1 MNRDV
6 NNSLPDDIATLR
18 QMLLERDQQIQ
29 LQLNTIQ
36 LQSGTI
42 QSLESKV
49 ELQSN
54 TIQIQSET
62 ILKQAQAQSRLENQI
77 EKLLRQLYGRRSER
91 FIDPNQLML
100 FDENDLKAL
109 EQEAR
114 ERQRDEKLAAKNPA
128 KKPPGHGRKPI
139 PDHLPREIIRHELPL
154 PDRACPCCGG
164 ERAEIGFESS
174 EQLEYI
180 PASFR
185 VLEHRRMKYACRR
198 CQEHVA
204 IVPPPARPIEKGLP
218 GPGLLAHTVL
228 GKYGDHLPL
237 YRQEDIASR
246 HGVIL
251 RRSTLCDW
259 IGAAADLLEPL
270 YSRMIE
276 LVLQSRVIHTDD
288 TSVKLVDRMLKLSQ
302 TARFWGYY
310 GDDFRPYIVYDFTES
325 RKRDGPAKFLK
336 DYQGYLQADAY
347 GGYDGIYSGGGV
359 LEVACWAHARRK
371 WFDCRTTD
379 PTRSHEVLGQ
389 VSRLYEIERE
399 IRRAGEAERLAV
411 RQERSIPVL
420 GEIRAWLDVE
430 MPKLLPK
437 SPSGTAAIYMDNQW
451 QALKRYC
458 DSGILSID
466 NNEAERVMKPCA
478 IGRKNWL
485 FVGSVSGGRR
495 AAILMGMVQT
505 CKRNGVEPWAY
516 LKNLFE
522 ILPGLGKV
530 PKSSDLDRLLA
541 DRWLIEHPGHVW
553 QIDQIR
559 RAEDK

>member
-6 NNSLPDDIATLR
+6 NISLPDDVATLR
-18 QMLLERDQQIQ
+18 QMLIDRDQQIQ

-62 ILKQAQAQSRLENQI
+62 ILKQAQAQIRLENQI

-128 KKPPGHGRKPI
+128 KKQPGHGRKPI

-154 PDRACPCCGG
+154 PERACPCCGD

-259 IGAAADLLEPL
+259 IGSAADLLEPL

-302 TARFWGYY
+302 TARFWAYY
-310 GDDFRPYIVYDFTES
+310 GDEFRPYIVYDFTES

-336 DYQGYLQADAY
+336 NYQGYLQADAY

-371 WFDCRTTD
+371 WFDCQTTD

-411 RQERSIPVL
+411 RQERSLPVL

-437 SPSGTAAIYMDNQW
+437 SPSGIAAIYMDNQW
-451 QALKRYC
+451 QALNRYC

-541 DRWLIEHPGHVW
+541 DRWLIEHPEHVW